1 MIVLNFL
8 YNELVFRKFIIL
20 TVGIT

>member
-8 YNELVFRKFIIL
+8 YQNN
-20 TVGIT
+20 